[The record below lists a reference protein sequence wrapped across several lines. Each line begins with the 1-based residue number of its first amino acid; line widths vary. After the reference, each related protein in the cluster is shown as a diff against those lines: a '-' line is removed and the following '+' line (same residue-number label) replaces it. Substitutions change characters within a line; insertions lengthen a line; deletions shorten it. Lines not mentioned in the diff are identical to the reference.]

1 MLLKEKVVHLP
12 EFIQSL
18 WMEIH
23 RWKPGFVASN
33 LILKKYVDTHIFWQ
47 KWNKMFLLH
56 GDQTHVNYFH
66 CA

>member
-23 RWKPGFVASN
+23 RWKPGFMASN

-47 KWNKMFLLH
+47 K
-56 GDQTHVNYFH
+56 
-66 CA
+66 